1 LTDRVLRLYLDQES
15 ATRAL
20 GARLAAIVR
29 PGLIV
34 YLRGELGAGKTTL
47 VRALM
52 QALGYPGKVKSPTY
66 TLVELYKI
74 SDLCLYHFDFYRFSE
89 PEEGNDAGFR
99 DYFDSSA
106 ACFVEWPEK
115 AGRWLPTPDLEI
127 SLVTDGAGRQAEIHA
142 RSDTGLQ
149 CLKSLARSA

>member
-74 SDLCLYHFDFYRFSE
+74 SDLCLYHFDFYRFNE

-149 CLKSLARSA
+149 CLKILARSA